1 MAIFHMRSQTIDR
14 SKGRSVVAAAAYR
27 AGDNLWDERYE
38 ENRNFTR
45 KRSIV
50 HSEIFLPEGAP
61 KEFRN
66 RETLWNAVEK
76 SERRKDAQLAR
87 EIEVALPRELNEAD
101 RLELVRSFV
110 QENFVALG
118 MIADVSIHCP
128 IAADNKIAPHAH
140 ILLTMRPVSESGFGP
155 KKERLWNSKKVYEYW
170 RTSWEDLTNGM
181 LAVRG
186 IDARID
192 RRSYADRGIDL
203 EPQIKEGAA
212 RPMQG
217 RVRENDPHFTAER
230 TAKNEQIQA
239 RNWHRITVNPRI
251 VVDALTDKAASFT
264 EQDVARYLHRW
275 LGEDMTE
282 EQTRLAF
289 DTMKARV
296 LASDETVLLGKD
308 EEGNER
314 YSSRSLLRAERDLV
328 DMADKMQGDR
338 SHGDAIAH
346 QNDVLSYSKLSGEQA
361 AAVRHVTGPE
371 RLALVSGLAGTGKT
385 TMLDEAAYVWSKG
398 GYQVRGLT
406 LSATAA
412 QQLEDGATIRS
423 QTIAQFFW
431 RLNNLKP
438 NDEAYP
444 RLNAKTVLVVDEAGM
459 VGSRQMRDVLAVAQQ
474 YGAKVVAVGDAEQL
488 QPIQAGAP
496 FRVLEARLGAA
507 RMVDVRRARNADD
520 REATVALG
528 SGRPRD
534 ALEYYD
540 RKGAL
545 REVASSAQV
554 VAETARAYL
563 ADAAEIGGENV
574 LVLAHRRADIREI
587 NKAIRSEL
595 VKSGEVK
602 EGVTFETALGE
613 RAFGEGDRIVFL
625 KNNRALGVRNGLDGV
640 VESVRDD
647 LLTVR
652 TKDRTVAVRVSGYK
666 HIDHGYARTVH
677 KGQGATAERVHGVL
691 SSSMDRQLLY
701 VLLSRHRDTF
711 RGYWTPETAGNKE
724 KLFERLS
731 RDRRKDSTIDYA
743 EVRGFSPPFTA
754 RAERFTAQARQSD
767 LTEAPSPKYDPQEA
781 VQRAEAEAQR
791 QAEAAK
797 RELQQKE
804 EYTRAERQ
812 RQEAA
817 EQECKRRKAEYE
829 AAQERERA
837 HELRRIQA
845 ADRRKAEDAARQREV
860 EKKQRENEALVAIID
875 RRLAIAE
882 DNARFG
888 QETVQTCQAQIVH
901 EKQKLRRAHFTIF
914 LRKEAIDRQTTA
926 VRVAEQ
932 NLSNAMKKNTGLQ
945 EVAAREQ
952 EKLDAARR
960 LAASTGKSL
969 VTVRAEQE
977 LQRQATEARIEHQ
990 KQAAIARAALE
1001 ARLEQAAFMDKRR
1014 LEDTTYQVG
1023 VAVQRA
1029 KDAHGALRKVGRAF
1043 FKATEKGSSEDARR
1057 HLSQALQS
1065 PDFAR
1070 AWGNLQKATE
1080 RLGAAVWKMDEAAGQ
1095 CDRREDPSVVRAEE
1109 RAARVGYEL
1118 EAIPGRDVGQDF
1130 TGEASPALQRVV
1142 DRYREDFRAD
1152 DRQRVREREQSRSRN
1167 AGPSM
1172 EF

>member
-1 MAIFHMRSQTIDR
+1 MWI
-14 SKGRSVVAAAAYR
+14 
-27 AGDNLWDERYE
+27 
-38 ENRNFTR
+38 
-45 KRSIV
+45 
-50 HSEIFLPEGAP
+50 
-61 KEFRN
+61 
-66 RETLWNAVEK
+66 
-76 SERRKDAQLAR
+76 
-87 EIEVALPRELNEAD
+87 
-101 RLELVRSFV
+101 
-110 QENFVALG
+110 
-118 MIADVSIHCP
+118 
-128 IAADNKIAPHAH
+128 
-140 ILLTMRPVSESGFGP
+140 
-155 KKERLWNSKKVYEYW
+155 
-170 RTSWEDLTNGM
+170 
-181 LAVRG
+181 
-186 IDARID
+186 
-192 RRSYADRGIDL
+192 
-203 EPQIKEGAA
+203 
-212 RPMQG
+212 
-217 RVRENDPHFTAER
+217 
-230 TAKNEQIQA
+230 
-239 RNWHRITVNPRI
+239 
-251 VVDALTDKAASFT
+251 
-264 EQDVARYLHRW
+264 
-275 LGEDMTE
+275 
-282 EQTRLAF
+282 
-289 DTMKARV
+289 
-296 LASDETVLLGKD
+296 
-308 EEGNER
+308 
-314 YSSRSLLRAERDLV
+314 
-328 DMADKMQGDR
+328 
-338 SHGDAIAH
+338 
-346 QNDVLSYSKLSGEQA
+346 
-361 AAVRHVTGPE
+361 
-371 RLALVSGLAGTGKT
+371 
-385 TMLDEAAYVWSKG
+385 
-398 GYQVRGLT
+398 
-406 LSATAA
+406 
-412 QQLEDGATIRS
+412 
-423 QTIAQFFW
+423 
-431 RLNNLKP
+431 
-438 NDEAYP
+438 
-444 RLNAKTVLVVDEAGM
+444 
-459 VGSRQMRDVLAVAQQ
+459 
-474 YGAKVVAVGDAEQL
+474 
-488 QPIQAGAP
+488 
-496 FRVLEARLGAA
+496 
-507 RMVDVRRARNADD
+507 
-520 REATVALG
+520 
-528 SGRPRD
+528 
-534 ALEYYD
+534 
-540 RKGAL
+540 
-545 REVASSAQV
+545 
-554 VAETARAYL
+554 
-563 ADAAEIGGENV
+563 
-574 LVLAHRRADIREI
+574 
-587 NKAIRSEL
+587 EL

-602 EGVTFETALGE
+602 EGVTFETALGK
-613 RAFGEGDRIVFL
+613 RAFVEGYRMVLL
-625 KNNRALGVRNGLDGV
+625 KNNRALGVRNGLDDV

-711 RGYWTPETAGNKE
+711 RGYWTSETAGNKE

-767 LTEAPSPKYDPQEA
+767 LTEAPFPKYDPQEA

-797 RELQQKE
+797 RELQQRE
-804 EYTRAERQ
+804 EHTRAERQ

-845 ADRRKAEDAARQREV
+845 ADRRKAEGAARQREV
-860 EKKQRENEALVAIID
+860 EKKQRENEALAAIID

-1001 ARLEQAAFMDKRR
+1001 ARLEQAASMDKQR

-1043 FKATEKGSSEDARR
+1043 FTATEKGSSEDARR
-1057 HLSQALQS
+1057 QLSQALQS

>member
-1 MAIFHMRSQTIDR
+1 MRSQTIDR

-27 AGDNLWDERYE
+27 AGDHLWDERYE
-38 ENRNFTR
+38 DSHNFTR
-45 KRSIV
+45 KSGIS

-61 KEFRN
+61 EAFRN

-128 IAADNKIAPHAH
+128 MAADKKIAPHAH
-140 ILLTMRPVSESGFGP
+140 ILLTMRPVSEDGFGP
-155 KKERLWNSKKVYEYW
+155 KKERFWNSKELYEYW
-170 RTSWEDLTNGM
+170 RTNWEDLTNGM
-181 LAVRG
+181 LAARG

-212 RPMQG
+212 RAIQE
-217 RVRENDPHFTAER
+217 RARRHDPHFTAER

-239 RNWHRITVNPRI
+239 RNWHRITVNPSI

-264 EQDVARYLHRW
+264 EQDVACYLHRW
-275 LGEDMTE
+275 LGNDMTE

-308 EEGNER
+308 EDGNKR

-328 DMADKMQGDR
+328 DVADKMQGDR
-338 SHGDAIAH
+338 SHGDAAAR
-346 QNDVLSYSKLSGEQA
+346 QDDVLRYSKLSGEQA

-385 TMLDEAAYVWSKG
+385 TMLDEATYVWSSG
-398 GYQVRGLT
+398 GYSVHGLA

-412 QQLEDGATIRS
+412 QQLEDGASIRS
-423 QTIAQFFW
+423 QTIAGFLWQMEHGDPS
-431 RLNNLKP
+431 K
-438 NDEAYP
+438 AGYP
-444 RLNAKTVLVVDEAGM
+444 RLDAKTVLVVDEAGM

-540 RKGAL
+540 RKGVL

-652 TKDRTVAVRVSGYK
+652 TKDRTVAVHVSGYK

-711 RGYWTPETAGNKE
+711 RGYWTSETAGNKE

-754 RAERFTAQARQSD
+754 RAERFTAYARQSD

-781 VQRAEAEAQR
+781 VQRAEA
-791 QAEAAK
+791 AK
-797 RELQQKE
+797 RELQQRE
-804 EYTRAERQ
+804 EHTRAERQ

-829 AAQERERA
+829 AAQEHERA

-860 EKKQRENEALVAIID
+860 EKKQRENEALAAIID

-914 LRKEAIDRQTTA
+914 LRKEAIDRQTMA

-945 EVAAREQ
+945 EVAVREQ

-977 LQRQATEARIEHQ
+977 LQRQATKARIEHQ
-990 KQAAIARAALE
+990 NQAAIARAALE
-1001 ARLEQAAFMDKRR
+1001 ARLEQAASMDKRR

-1043 FKATEKGSSEDARR
+1043 FTATEKGSSEDARR

-1070 AWGNLQKATE
+1070 AWGDLQKATK

-1142 DRYREDFRAD
+1142 HRYREDFRAD
-1152 DRQRVREREQSRSRN
+1152 DRQRVREREQSRSHD
-1167 AGPSM
+1167 AGPSIG
-1172 EF
+1172 